1 MYWVSKRLSND
12 EGQHQNHYPHCIE
25 IIRLV
30 LVIAVLCS
38 SSLAFA
44 GTFTDAT
51 EMISEPDAFNVL
63 GDDAA
68 MMNDTDLS
76 LINGKGAEASALEGD
91 SKLAIILWDEGR
103 QGNKGSTNHAMS
115 SPPVIT
121 LTVIQK

>member
-1 MYWVSKRLSND
+1 MYWVSKLLGND
-12 EGQHQNHYPHCIE
+12 EGQRQNHYPHCVD

-44 GTFTDAT
+44 GTFAGAT
-51 EMISEPDAFNVL
+51 EMTSEPDAFNGL
-63 GDDAA
+63 DDDAA
-68 MMNDTDLS
+68 MIGDTDLS
-76 LINGKGAEASALEGD
+76 LINGKGAEATALEGD

-103 QGNKGSTNHAMS
+103 QGNKGGTNHAMS

>member
-1 MYWVSKRLSND
+1 MYWVSKLLSND
-12 EGQHQNHYPHCIE
+12 EGQHQNHYPHCVD

-44 GTFTDAT
+44 GTFADAT
-51 EMISEPDAFNVL
+51 EMTSEPDAFNGL
-63 GDDAA
+63 DDDAA
-68 MMNDTDLS
+68 MIDDTDLS
-76 LINGKGAEASALEGD
+76 LINGKGAEATALEGD

-103 QGNKGSTNHAMS
+103 QGNKGGTNHAMS
-115 SPPVIT
+115 SPSVIT